1 MSASR
6 KGIVLA
12 ALQLAIVVSLAA
24 KYTIDR
30 ARFPRAWARVRT
42 YDPDLPIRGRYLSL
56 QLLVACDTTGAA
68 ISPDGLVSR
77 NGWIPGKPRV
87 VNGQLVAD
95 CSPSQ
100 AGALI
105 KRELTGQITATLNE
119 PVLFFLP
126 EHAQDPWKQARDGE
140 LWAEVTLPKK
150 GPPRP
155 IRLAVKKGGTFTPLE
170 IK

>member
-1 MSASR
+1 MRLSR
-6 KGIVLA
+6 KGIILA
-12 ALQLAIVVSLAA
+12 MLQLGIVASLAA
-24 KYTIDR
+24 KYAIDR

-68 ISPDGLVSR
+68 VPPDGLVSR
-77 NGWIPGKPRV
+77 DWWVPGKPRV
-87 VNGQLVAD
+87 EKGQLVAD

-100 AGALI
+100 KGPLI
-105 KRELTGQITATLNE
+105 KRELAGQVTATLIE
-119 PVLFFLP
+119 PVLLFLP
-126 EHAQDPWKQARDGE
+126 EHAQDPWQRARGGE
-140 LWAEVTLPKK
+140 LWVEVTVPAK

-155 IRLAVKKGGTFTPLE
+155 IRLAVKRGDTFTPLE

>member
-6 KGIVLA
+6 KGIILA
-12 ALQLAIVVSLAA
+12 LLQLAIVASLAA
-24 KYTIDR
+24 KYAIDR

-56 QLLVACDTTGAA
+56 QLLVGCDTSGAV
-68 ISPDGLVSR
+68 IPPDGLVSR
-77 NGWIPGKPRV
+77 NWWIAGKPRV
-87 VNGQLVAD
+87 ENGQLVAD

-100 AGALI
+100 GGALI
-105 KRELTGQITATLNE
+105 QRKLAGPISATLGE
-119 PVLFFLP
+119 PILFFLP
-126 EHAQDPWKQARDGE
+126 EHTQDPWKQARDGE

-155 IRLAVKKGGTFTPLE
+155 IRLAVKRGGTFTPLE